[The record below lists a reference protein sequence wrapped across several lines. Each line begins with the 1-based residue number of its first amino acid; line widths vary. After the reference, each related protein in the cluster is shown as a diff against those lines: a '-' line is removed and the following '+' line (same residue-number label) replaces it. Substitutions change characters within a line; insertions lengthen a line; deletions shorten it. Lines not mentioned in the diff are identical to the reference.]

1 MIKITGDIALGEN
14 EIKEEFIRAAG
25 PGGQHV
31 NKTSTAVQLRF
42 NVRSSPSLPDEVR
55 ARLTRLAG
63 NRMTED
69 GELIIVARS
78 HRSQM
83 DNRLEA
89 LDRLKGL
96 IAAASVRPKTR
107 RKTRMTRAAKL
118 RWLKTKRIRAAVKK
132 TRGPVK
138 PSGD

>member
-1 MIKITGDIALGEN
+1 MVKITDDIAVSES

-42 NVRSSPSLPDEVR
+42 DVRSSPSLPDEVKV
-55 ARLTRLAG
+55 RLTGLAG

-89 LDRLKGL
+89 LDRLKEL
-96 IAAASVRPKTR
+96 IRAASVRPKTR

-118 RWLKTKRIRAAVKK
+118 RWLKTKKIRAAVKK

-138 PSGD
+138 SGD

>member
-1 MIKITGDIALGEN
+1 MIKITDDIAIGES
-14 EIKEEFIRAAG
+14 ELKEEFIRAAG

-42 NVRSSPSLPDEVR
+42 NVRSSPSLPEEVR
-55 ARLTRLAG
+55 ARLTNLAG

-83 DNRLEA
+83 DNRTEA
-89 LDRLKGL
+89 LERLKEL
-96 IAAASVRPKTR
+96 IVAASVRPKAR

-118 RWLKTKRIRAAVKK
+118 RWLKTKRVRAAVKK
-132 TRGPVK
+132 SRGPVK